1 MSTAWGYRCKTCCVD
16 SPTWFNH
23 GQELLCEAV
32 ARWPEIKAIRS
43 ASFQHFM
50 CDLEPYAYQE
60 HFDNEPTLWQ
70 FLEAH
75 DGHDLMLQNEYGE
88 TVSIASMSAPSAL
101 PPQGGLNP
109 KEDLGGSCKVP

>member
-16 SPTWFNH
+16 SPTWS
-23 GQELLCEAV
+23 
-32 ARWPEIKAIRS
+32 IRS

-88 TVSIASMSAPSAL
+88 TVSIASMSATSAL
-101 PPQGGLNP
+101 PPQGGALRAP
-109 KEDLGGSCKVP
+109 SHSSSLPAISRRKQGC

>member
-32 ARWPEIKAIRS
+32 ARWPEFI
-43 ASFQHFM
+43 ASF
-50 CDLEPYAYQE
+50 YAYQE

-88 TVSIASMSAPSAL
+88 TVSIASMSATSAL